1 LAKKHEVLEHIMLL
15 LEAIPT
21 AITLYDHNEVIIDCN
36 MKTVKLFGF
45 TDKTKFIKEFN
56 ERYFDFSPKCQPCG
70 TLSTEKKEEAFRQVH
85 SHGRFQVEW
94 MHLDVNGK
102 ELPISAT
109 LAKIEIEDTHLILIC
124 DMDLRE
130 IRLARAKETE
140 AKQRLFELEIETLD
154 HEKKFKETILTTL
167 SHEMR
172 TPLAVM
178 SVYAEVA
185 IDKIQSGETA
195 ESVLTQLAIISDE
208 AHRLAELA
216 MNTMDT
222 FVKKSEKDDEE
233 IIDIGKKI
241 AYLSNMLVPMAKK
254 RDITII
260 IDLPECL
267 PAVRGKVSVLT
278 RVVWNIFENAL
289 RYTQEGGTITAFGK
303 DDSEYVSIT
312 IADTGCG
319 MTHEIKTQV
328 YERGFSNDNMTGLG
342 LPFCKEI
349 IEAHGGEISIESEPG
364 NGCAVTFTLPKY
376 ES

>member
-1 LAKKHEVLEHIMLL
+1 MAKKHEVLEHIMLL

-70 TLSTEKKEEAFRQVH
+70 NLSTEKKEEAFRQVH
-85 SHGRFQVEW
+85 SQGRFQVEW
-94 MHLDVNGK
+94 MHLDINGK
-102 ELPISAT
+102 KLPISAT
-109 LAKIEIEDTHLILIC
+109 LTKIEIEDTYLILIC
-124 DMDLRE
+124 DVDLRE
-130 IRLARAKETE
+130 IRLARAREVE

-154 HEKKFKETILTTL
+154 REKKFKETMLTTL

-178 SVYAEVA
+178 SAYAEVL
-185 IDKIQSGETA
+185 IDKIESGEST
-195 ESVLTQLAIISDE
+195 ECVLAQLAIISDE

-216 MNTMDT
+216 TNTMDA
-222 FVKKSEKDDEE
+222 FVKKTERDDEE
-233 IIDIGKKI
+233 ITDIGKRI
-241 AYLSNMLVPMAKK
+241 AYLSNMLMPMAKK
-254 RDITII
+254 RNIAVI
-260 IDLPECL
+260 IDLPEYL
-267 PAVRGKVSVLT
+267 PAVRGKVSALT

-289 RYTQEGGTITAFGK
+289 RYTQEEGAITVFGK

-319 MTHEIKTQV
+319 MTHETKMRAC
-328 YERGFSNDNMTGLG
+328 ERGFSSENMTGLG
-342 LPFCKEI
+342 LSFCKEI
-349 IEAHGGEISIESEPG
+349 IEAHGGEISIESEPD
-364 NGCAVTFTLPKY
+364 NGCAVTFTLPKHI
-376 ES
+376 E